1 MYSVKAFAAHLPV
14 GSQGYLVHIHYPCHD
29 TNGIIVIDNGGIGR
43 HDSFGCKHTDA
54 VSVDIAYIHVSHS
67 SIIDVGRNPI
77 CHSSCGAIGKREA
90 EHIIIMHAVFIM
102 RDAYSL
108 GENLRL
114 SASRRGKHEVVS
126 TFYIYNILLTVVWY
140 EGWHFFVV

>member
-1 MYSVKAFAAHLPV
+1 MKKKTPNMKLQWTKF
-14 GSQGYLVHIHYPCHD
+14 
-29 TNGIIVIDNGGIGR
+29 IIVMVLYLLFLLWLKSWLGL
-43 HDSFGCKHTDA
+43 
-54 VSVDIAYIHVSHS
+54 
-67 SIIDVGRNPI
+67 DVGRNPI

-108 GENLRL
+108 CENLRL

-126 TFYIYNILLTVVWY
+126 TFYIYNILLFQCINT
-140 EGWHFFVV
+140 